1 MNSSVKM
8 LCLAGALTVLV
19 EPVSASNRSV
29 NVERL
34 PYGGIKGFEHFMI
47 TKSWQAKASEEME
60 DPYNSEKFIAEGYK
74 EGFYHDSILNVISKA
89 IADCFQKINEFEK
102 FWDTHQSEI
111 DQVKQ
116 KTIKGNEYLVEWEY
130 FSNHFVIFDTSPK
143 AVNYTRANWNAFVL
157 YNYLNYRLNY
167 KGELVGFDERQDKT
181 TWIIDN
187 IVSNATRKYI
197 TDWVPQAQ
205 RKNAVKLIKLAGQD
219 IKRYVD
225 ELGLDDYLADLEKS
239 HNDKDA
245 GQFMPPRVLI
255 PVDGKY
261 HKIPGG
267 RGQVERYRGK
277 FIVTRTDTKK
287 QMNSP
292 EIYTMYTVY
301 DDEASSETIDQ
312 DLYRRYRDEFD
323 KAPEKADEIK
333 NDKLNQKSS
342 NKSRVN
348 QVINQNT

>member
-1 MNSSVKM
+1 MSLCFMNSSVKM

-205 RKNAVKLIKLAGQD
+205 RKNAVKLIELAGQD
-219 IKRYVD
+219 IKRYVK
-225 ELGLDDYLADLEKS
+225 ELELDDYLAELEKS
-239 HNDKDA
+239 RNSKD
-245 GQFMPPRVLI
+245 QFMPPHVLI
-255 PVDGKY
+255 PVDEGYKRVY
-261 HKIPGG
+261 
-267 RGQVERYRGK
+267 ERSKVKRYGGK
-277 FIVTRTDTKK
+277 FIVTRTDMKK
-287 QMNSP
+287 EMDSP
-292 EIYTMYTVY
+292 EIHTMYTVCG
-301 DDEASSETIDQ
+301 DEASSETIDQ
-312 DLYRRYRDEFD
+312 
-323 KAPEKADEIK
+323 
-333 NDKLNQKSS
+333 
-342 NKSRVN
+342 
-348 QVINQNT
+348 